1 MNNNK
6 AIKGRG
12 AVSAPPGRFAV
23 STVEADEPP
32 PERAPETRLRAV
44 RAGRIVSRNNSPDI
58 PFDLSINPYMGCEH
72 GCVYCYARP
81 SHSYL
86 DLSPGLDFET
96 QIFYKPN
103 AVDRLLETWSR
114 PDYQCQP
121 ITIGANTDPYQPA
134 EKTFEITRGLLEA
147 FLAHRHPVTLITK
160 GTLMARDIDLLA
172 ALSRQQLVSVA
183 VSIPTADSALK
194 RVLEPRV
201 PSAAARFRLVQQ
213 LAHADV
219 PVSVMLAP
227 VIPAIN
233 DNEIETLLERAAA
246 NGADHA
252 GWILLRLPHELKQ
265 IFPAWLD
272 EHFPARAGRVMSL
285 LRQSSGGR
293 DYDNRYGIRQRGQG
307 PYAAMIRER
316 FRKACSRFGLREGR
330 SRRQLDCSRFQRPGQ
345 QQMTLAFD

>member
-1 MNNNK
+1 MTSR
-6 AIKGRG
+6 AFKGRG
-12 AVSAPPGRFAV
+12 AVSAPPGRFAA
-23 STVEADEPP
+23 SMIEAEEPP
-32 PERAPETRLRAV
+32 PERAPETRLRAI
-44 RAGRIVSRNNSPDI
+44 RADSIVSRNRSPDI

-103 AVDRLLETWSR
+103 AVERLLDTWSR
-114 PDYQCQP
+114 PGYQCQP
-121 ITIGANTDPYQPA
+121 IAIGANTDPYQPA
-134 EKTFEITRGLLEA
+134 EKSFEITRGLLEV

-160 GTLMARDIDLLA
+160 GSLMSRDLDLLA
-172 ALSRQQLVSVA
+172 ALGEQQLVSVA
-183 VSIPTADSALK
+183 VSIPTASNALK
-194 RVLEPRV
+194 RLLEPRV

-213 LAHADV
+213 LARAGV
-219 PVSVMLAP
+219 PVSLMIAP

-233 DNEIETLLERAAA
+233 DDEIEALLERAAE

-265 IFPAWLD
+265 IFPEWL
-272 EHFPARAGRVMSL
+272 EQHYPERAGRVMSL

-293 DYDNRYGIRQRGQG
+293 DYDNRYGVRQRGQG
-307 PYAAMIRER
+307 PYAAMIRDR
-316 FRKACSRFGLREGR
+316 FLKACNRFGLKHGR
-330 SRRQLDCSRFQRPGQ
+330 SRRHLDCSRFRRPGQ